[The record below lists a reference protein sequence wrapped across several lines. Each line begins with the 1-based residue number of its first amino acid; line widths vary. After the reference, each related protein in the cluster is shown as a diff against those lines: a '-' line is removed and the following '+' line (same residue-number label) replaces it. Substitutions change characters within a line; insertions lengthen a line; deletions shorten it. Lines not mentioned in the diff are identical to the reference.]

1 MQSGGELMIAWH
13 IWKGQNISVA
23 ISLRDSA
30 LLCSQ
35 DITKI

>member
-1 MQSGGELMIAWH
+1 MQSWGELMIAWH

-35 DITKI
+35 DNSKF